1 MRTSRNNCFS
11 EATKLEMETFYFSC
25 KDFSEYSCKTIRNL
39 FEEKHFADV
48 TILTEDC
55 VEMKLHKII
64 LATGSAFFREI
75 LTKITQSNPLLY
87 LKGIK
92 EKELRS
98 IVEFIYSGQTE
109 VNKGDLDNFME
120 AAGLL
125 KIEGLCDTLLHLDEV
140 KSENN
145 MQNRRKKRVQFSLE
159 QNQNF
164 VFESLEDDVN
174 DNEYEPHEI
183 QSNETIE
190 EKAFAGECSELA
202 SSPAGPPGVYKE
214 SHVEVKYPCDTCN
227 QTYTRQ
233 DNLQRHLK
241 LAHDQLLL

>member
-1 MRTSRNNCFS
+1 
-11 EATKLEMETFYFSC
+11 METFYFSC
-25 KDFSEYSCKTIRNL
+25 KDFSYYSCQTIRNL

-55 VEMKLHKII
+55 VEMKLHQII
-64 LATGSAFFREI
+64 LAAGSAFFREI
-75 LTKITQSNPLLY
+75 LTRITQRNPLLY

-98 IVEFIYSGQTE
+98 IVEFIYLGQTE

-120 AAGLL
+120 AAGIL
-125 KIEGLCDTLLHLDEV
+125 KIEGLCDTPLHLGKV
-140 KSENN
+140 KSDIN
-145 MQNRRKKRVQFSLE
+145 MKNRRKKRVQFSLE

-164 VFESLEDDVN
+164 VFESLEDEVN

-190 EKAFAGECSELA
+190 EKAFSGECNELV
-202 SSPAGPPGVYKE
+202 SSPDPPGVYKE
-214 SHVEVKYPCDTCN
+214 SHVEVKYPCDTCD
-227 QTYTRQ
+227 QTYARQ

>member
-1 MRTSRNNCFS
+1 MKTSRNNCFS
-11 EATKLEMETFYFSC
+11 EAMKLEMETFYFSC

-55 VEMKLHKII
+55 VEMKLHQII

-75 LTKITQSNPLLY
+75 LTRITQSNPLLY

-98 IVEFIYSGQTE
+98 IVEFIYLGQTE

-120 AAGLL
+120 AAGIL
-125 KIEGLCDTLLHLDEV
+125 KIEGLCDTLLHLGEV

-190 EKAFAGECSELA
+190 ENAFAGECSELA